1 MTEPTRSDDCGCGP
15 AGCAPPL
22 VSIDRRSFL
31 RASSAAAA
39 ALAGRAFAGPFE
51 PSSGAESLVP
61 KDKKLDAAWVRSLF
75 ERGAPSLVRGDALEH
90 VGMPVGGIGCG
101 QLYLGGDGRLWLFD
115 LFNQPALPGF
125 SDSTGPH
132 YAKPLKPSDP
142 LSPIRQG
149 FVLRV
154 DSGGKSSTRTVT
166 REGFSNVAF
175 RGEYPIGRVT
185 LNDPAVPIDVALTAY
200 SPFVPLDVDRSSLP
214 TTILEYT
221 LTNTGPIPAVV
232 TLAGYLTNGA
242 SRFTGV
248 AGEGMHRNRVVRR
261 DGFHEL
267 VLDATRALPAKDGVR
282 EDIVV
287 DRFERTKWAPWTT
300 TGTAFGDGPT
310 AKAEM
315 PKYQGDVGGEG
326 ERVVNTHNARNGEDV
341 IGADRHVGTLTS
353 PPFELKRDWLSFWIG
368 GGKHAGT
375 CVELWIGD
383 ERVAHASG
391 RDDNRMS
398 RVHFDVRPHAGK
410 KATLRVV
417 DSVSG
422 PWGQIALDDV
432 ILTDRPAADGATL
445 EAREDWG
452 SMSLAL
458 LREVDDADLVSWPD
472 FDPSG
477 DVHAALAA
485 RGLGRGP
492 VLEATRELGK
502 DLVGALGV
510 RVRLA
515 PGESVTLPFVF
526 SWHFSGLWRDQL
538 LHIAGWRSLRRE
550 YANRFAN
557 ASAVTRFVHENYGE
571 LADATATWNR
581 TWYDSTLPYWLLDRT
596 FANAS
601 TLATATCLRFDTG
614 RFYANEGT
622 YCCAGTCSHV
632 WQYAQTVARVFP
644 SLERSLREKVDFG
657 IAFRAETG
665 AIDYRGEAHQIVA
678 IDGQCGCVLRTLREH
693 QMSADSEF
701 LGRVW
706 PRVKRSIEY
715 LLAQDVDQDGLL
727 DGAQYNTLDTA
738 WFGKNAWLSSLYV
751 AALRAGERMASDV
764 GDLRFAARCA
774 QIAER
779 GSRALVE
786 RLFDGEYFIHELDP
800 AHPEAN
806 NTNKGCHIDQ
816 MLGQSWALQ
825 LGLPRIVPLEPSR
838 SALRSLWN
846 YNFAPDAG
854 GYRNAM
860 NAQGHVKGG
869 RWYAMEGEGGLLMC
883 SFPKGGAELATGKS
897 NDAWAAGYFNECMSG
912 FEHMAAAH
920 MIFDGLIEEGLAVVR
935 AIHDRYDAARRNP
948 WNEVECSD
956 HYARAMASHGV
967 FLAVC
972 GFELDGPR
980 GHIGFAPRLSPDAF
994 KAPFVGP
1001 SGFGTYAQQR
1011 DESGLRATL
1020 APTRGDVRVRSFAVE
1035 LAAKSKARAVTVLA
1049 NDVATPARFEQ
1060 SGQRVVMTFAH
1071 DVTITAGSVLELRVV
1086 TA

>member
-1 MTEPTRSDDCGCGP
+1 M
-15 AGCAPPL
+15 
-22 VSIDRRSFL
+22 
-31 RASSAAAA
+31 
-39 ALAGRAFAGPFE
+39 AGRAFAGPFE
-51 PSSGAESLVP
+51 QDTAVHSLVP
-61 KDKKLDAAWVRSLF
+61 KDKRLDPAWVRSLYA
-75 ERGAPSLVRGDALEH
+75 RGEPATIRGDALAH
-90 VGMPVGGIGCG
+90 VGMPIGGIGCG

-115 LFNQPALPGF
+115 VFNQPALPGF
-125 SDSTGPH
+125 SDSAGPH

-142 LSPIRQG
+142 LSPITQG

-154 DSGGKSSTRTVT
+154 DRGGKSMTRSVS
-166 REGFSNVAF
+166 REGFSDVSF

-185 LNDPAVPIDVALTAY
+185 LREPALSMDVALTAY

-221 LTNTGPIPAVV
+221 LTNTAPIPATV
-232 TLAGYLTNGA
+232 TFAGYVTNGA
-242 SRFTGV
+242 SRFTGL

-261 DGFHEL
+261 EGFSEL
-267 VLDATRALPAKDGVR
+267 VLDATRALPKRGGER
-282 EDIVV
+282 EDVV
-287 DRFERTKWAPWTT
+287 IDRFERTTWVPWKA
-300 TGTAFGDGPT
+300 TGTAFGAGPT
-310 AKAEM
+310 AKTEM
-315 PKYQGDVGGEG
+315 PKYQGEVGGEG
-326 ERVVNTHNARNGEDV
+326 ERVVNTHNARQGEDV
-341 IGADRHVGTLTS
+341 NGADRHQGTLTS
-353 PPFELKRDWLSFWIG
+353 APFELVRDWVSFWIG
-368 GGKHAGT
+368 GGNHAGT

-391 RDDNRMS
+391 RNDNRMS
-398 RVHFDVRPHAGK
+398 RVHFDVRAHAGK
-410 KATLRVV
+410 SATLRVV
-417 DSVSG
+417 DEVSG
-422 PWGQIALDDV
+422 PWGHIALDDV
-432 ILTDRPAADGATL
+432 ILTDRPAGDGTTL

-458 LREVDDADLVSWPD
+458 LRAVDAADLVALPD
-472 FDPSG
+472 FDPAG
-477 DVHAALAA
+477 DVEAALEKPEAWREPIVA
-485 RGLGRGP
+485 
-492 VLEATRELGK
+492 ATRDLGSN
-502 DLVGALGV
+502 LIGALGV
-510 RVRLA
+510 RLRLQ
-515 PGESVTLPFVF
+515 PGESVTLPFVL
-526 SWHFSGLWRDQL
+526 SWHFAGLWRDQL
-538 LHIAGWRSLRRE
+538 LHIAGWRALRRE

-557 ASAVTRFVHENYGE
+557 ASAVTQFVHENYGE
-571 LADATATWNR
+571 LAHATSTWNR

-601 TLATATCLRFDTG
+601 TLATATCLRFDSG

-657 IAFRAETG
+657 IAFHADTG

-693 QMSADSEF
+693 QMCADGEF

-706 PRVKRSIEY
+706 PRAKRSIEY

-751 AALRAGERMASDV
+751 AALRAGERMATDV
-764 GDLRFAARCA
+764 GDGRFAARCGEVA
-774 QIAER
+774 QR
-779 GSRALVE
+779 GSQALVS

-800 AHPEAN
+800 EHPEAN
-806 NTNKGCHIDQ
+806 NTNRGCHIDQ

-825 LGLPRIVPLEPSR
+825 LGLPRIVPMDTAR
-838 SALRSLWN
+838 TALRSLWT

-860 NAQGHVKGG
+860 NAEGHVKGG

-897 NDAWAAGYFNECMSG
+897 GDAWAAGYFNECMSG

-920 MIFDGLIEEGLAVVR
+920 MIFDGLVEEGLAVVR
-935 AIHDRYDAARRNP
+935 AIHDRYDATRRNP

-967 FLAVC
+967 LLAVC

-980 GHIGFAPRLSPDAF
+980 GHMGFAPRITPEDF
-994 KAPFVGP
+994 KAPFIGP

-1011 DESGLRATL
+1011 EESVLRATL
-1020 APTRGDVRVRSFAVE
+1020 TPTSGEVRLRSFAVE
-1035 LAAKSKARAVTVLA
+1035 LAPSARARAVTVLA
-1049 NDVATPARFEQ
+1049 NALATPTRFEQ
-1060 SGQRVVMTFAH
+1060 TGARVVLTFERELTLREGA
-1071 DVTITAGSVLELRVV
+1071 TLELRV
-1086 TA
+1086 TTG